1 MVIYDIYW
9 KGLDTMP
16 RPKGSKNKKTLEA
29 EARLGET
36 IAEQKAALAVLAK
49 EQKKLL
55 KEIGVRKDR
64 LKTVQRELRKGEK
77 NLKKL
82 AEKKTEAD
90 AAAAETVKKQKMQE
104 LVTALM
110 DSGMSSEEILKKL
123 G

>member
-1 MVIYDIYW
+1 
-9 KGLDTMP
+9 MP
-16 RPKGSKNKKTLEA
+16 RPKGSKNKKTLAA

-36 IAEQKAALAVLAK
+36 IAEQKAAMAVLEK

-55 KEIGVRKDR
+55 KEIAARKDR
-64 LKTVQRELRKGEK
+64 LRVVQRELRKGEK
-77 NLKKL
+77 NLEKL
-82 AEKKTEAD
+82 AAKKD
-90 AAAAETVKKQKMQE
+90 AVDTAAAEAVRKQEMHD